1 MLLSCYCREKIY
13 AVFLRGTLYCL
24 LSLSTT
30 LCILLAGSFKFKWA
44 IPLIN
49 ASVIRQKGESQ
60 NECFKKT
67 KHTKIFEKWTFFT
80 PIYAHVVLFE
90 NLACFVFLKN
100 PFSDSL
106 FCLITDDLRVKIFIH
121 YQVLESR
128 VFKLDKSG
136 LLHKHLLEC
145 SSNVSVSFY
154 FLKDQQFKNHQ

>member
-67 KHTKIFEKWTFFT
+67 KQAKFSEKRIFLTPLICTFMYQGVRNVRFS
-80 PIYAHVVLFE
+80 E
-90 NLACFVFLKN
+90 NLACFFLLKH
-100 PFSDSL
+100 PFWDLL
-106 FCLITDDLRVKIFIH
+106 FCLITDYILSIIAVQR
-121 YQVLESR
+121 R
-128 VFKLDKSG
+128 
-136 LLHKHLLEC
+136 
-145 SSNVSVSFY
+145 
-154 FLKDQQFKNHQ
+154 

>member
-80 PIYAHVVLFE
+80 PIYAHVVL
-90 NLACFVFLKN
+90 CFLET
-100 PFSDSL
+100 PG
-106 FCLITDDLRVKIFIH
+106 LRFALLPYYRQNIKLDI
-121 YQVLESR
+121 YRVLEWHQTTFSCNR
-128 VFKLDKSG
+128 FG
-136 LLHKHLLEC
+136 LTEYGHLNLNIVPTSETIIEW
-145 SSNVSVSFY
+145 
-154 FLKDQQFKNHQ
+154 